1 MANKSVPENIEM
13 LSIAVKTAAGAVSY
27 YIHMQGEASNKE
39 ASTEDYYA
47 AEGVGYWAGA
57 ACEQLGVSCQV
68 TPEQFSALCNGF
80 DANGQPLVQN
90 AGDSDRR
97 AGWDCTFSAPKSVS
111 LVWAN
116 ADKDTREAIEK
127 AHAQSVEKGLEFIQD
142 KASYSRRGKEGHA
155 EEEADIAVAVFQH
168 GTSRERDP
176 QLHSHAFVVNAA
188 VREDGTV
195 GTLQGRHFFDWKMAA
210 GALYRAELAS
220 EMQKLGY
227 AVERDGSSFRLT
239 DVSTDAE
246 REFSKRRVQIEE
258 ALKEAGMTGA
268 AASSVAALSTRQAK
282 GDIDIEALRQQ
293 WQDAGKE
300 FCLDNVPMHDR
311 ITPLDKPALADILR
325 EAHTNKSVSREQD
338 IYTAAFQAAQGVGD
352 AEQAHNLARESFDEA
367 VNIGA
372 GKDGKTRYSTQ
383 EIIAAERSIIDN
395 AAKLAVAEP
404 HQAIPL
410 RPATEG
416 GFQLSPE
423 QQAARENLAGAGG
436 IKVLVGDAGTGKST
450 LLAEVRQDYERAGYQ
465 VIGCAPSGKAAAGL
479 SESAGI
485 KAKTLDRLL
494 LDIQRGETALHAKSL
509 IVIDEAGMVDSR
521 KMAAMMTA
529 AESADA
535 KIIAVGDWKQLQPV
549 GSGATFAALAE
560 AHGDPARLQEIFR
573 QRDEWH
579 KGAVSNMSKG
589 DAAAAMSGYMDRGLV
604 SIENTHKAA
613 VAAVA
618 EKLIE
623 ARKDVGADQVI
634 GLASTNAAVNDINKA
649 VRERLIE
656 AGEITDVRRIET
668 ASKQL
673 DVGIGDRLLVT
684 KNDSETGL
692 RNGDILTVKGIDETG
707 HAWVHV
713 DRGSQEFTADLSSLE
728 LNHGFAITTHKAQG
742 ATVDKAII
750 LGSEH
755 TSREAAYVQASRA
768 RDETQWVFS
777 AAKVEKLAQ
786 SIENDTPPTGKMRD
800 FAENLEQKRLEAG
813 LQPSLTE
820 DHRASFTACRE
831 WLNANAYFLQGDT
844 PGGPMD
850 PRLADLKQTIESM
863 SRSQQKE
870 STLDYLDAS
879 KTADK
884 SADHEPER
892 DMSKDG
898 TDMGE

>member
-1 MANKSVPENIEM
+1 M

-39 ASTEDYYA
+39 AGTEDYYA
-47 AEGVGYWAGA
+47 AEGVGYWTGA
-57 ACEQLGVSCQV
+57 ACDKLGVSGQV
-68 TPEQFSALCNGF
+68 TSEQFTALCNGF
-80 DANGQPLVQN
+80 DANGNALVQN
-90 AGDSDRR
+90 AGDSNRR

-116 ADKDTREAIEK
+116 ADKNIREAIQK
-127 AHAQSVEKGLEFIQD
+127 AHAQAVEKGLEFIQD
-142 KASYSRRGKEGHA
+142 KASYSRRGKEGHT
-155 EEEADIAVAVFQH
+155 EERADIAVAIFQH

-176 QLHSHAFVVNAA
+176 QLHSHAFVINAA

-227 AVERDGSSFRLT
+227 SVERDGTSFRLT
-239 DVSTDAE
+239 DVSNEAE
-246 REFSKRRVQIEE
+246 REFSKRREQIEA
-258 ALKEAGMTGA
+258 ALKEAGMSGA
-268 AASSVAALSTRQAK
+268 AASSIAALSTRQAK
-282 GDIDIEALRQQ
+282 GEIDLDALRQQ

-300 FCLDNVPMHDR
+300 FGLDNVP
-311 ITPLDKPALADILR
+311 IYPGIAPLDQPALADILR

-338 IYTAAFQAAQGVGD
+338 IYTAAFQAAQGVGN
-352 AEQAHNLARESFDEA
+352 ANQAYDLARESFSEA
-367 VNIGA
+367 VNIGS
-372 GKDGKTRYSTQ
+372 GKDGKARYSTQ
-383 EIIAAERSIIDN
+383 EIIDAERSIIAN
-395 AAKLAVAEP
+395 AAKLAAVEH

-423 QQAARENLAGAGG
+423 QQAARQNLAGAGG

-465 VIGCAPSGKAAAGL
+465 VVGCAPSGKAAAGL

-485 KAKTLDRLL
+485 ESKTLDRLL
-494 LDIQRGETALHAKSL
+494 LDIQRGETALNSKSL

-521 KMAAMMTA
+521 KMAAIM
-529 AESADA
+529 SASEVAGA
-535 KIIAVGDWKQLQPV
+535 KMIAVGDWKQLQPV

-560 AHGDPARLQEIFR
+560 AHGDPARLEEIFR

-579 KGAVSNMSKG
+579 KTAVSNMSKG
-589 DAAAAMSGYMDRGLV
+589 EAAAAMSEYVDRGLV

-613 VAAVA
+613 VASVA
-618 EKLIE
+618 EKIIE

-634 GLASTNAAVNDINKA
+634 GLASTNAAVSDINKA
-649 VRERLIE
+649 VRTALIE
-656 AGEITDVRRIET
+656 AGEINDVRKIET
-668 ASKQL
+668 ASKSL

-684 KNDSETGL
+684 KNDNETGL

-707 HAWVHV
+707 HAWIHV
-713 DRGSQEFTADLSSLE
+713 DRGDQEFTAALSGLE

-742 ATVDKAII
+742 MTVDQAII

-755 TSREAAYVQASRA
+755 TSREVAYVQASRA

-786 SIENDTPPTGKMRD
+786 SIGSDTPPTEKMRD
-800 FAENLEQKRLEAG
+800 FAANLEQKRIEAG
-813 LQPSLTE
+813 LKPSLTDE
-820 DHRASFTACRE
+820 HRQSFQECRA
-831 WLNANAYFLQGDT
+831 WLNANAYFIQGREQDSKD
-844 PGGPMD
+844 D
-850 PRLADLKQTIESM
+850 PRLSDLKQVIEAM

-870 STLDYLDAS
+870 STLDYPDAAQSMDRDADRDQERGEKLDGHGL
-879 KTADK
+879 D
-884 SADHEPER
+884 E
-892 DMSKDG
+892 
-898 TDMGE
+898 